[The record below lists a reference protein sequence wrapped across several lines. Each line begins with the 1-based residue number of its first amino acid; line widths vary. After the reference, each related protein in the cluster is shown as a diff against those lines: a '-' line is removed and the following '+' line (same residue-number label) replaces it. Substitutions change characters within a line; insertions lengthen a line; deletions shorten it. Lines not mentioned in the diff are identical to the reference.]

1 MTARVTQHS
10 ADVSGGSH
18 VYAVLS
24 CHIHVTFSFTYGGDV
39 YQLHLHL
46 QRICIYFFNCYLV
59 ITSYRTV
66 CILYLVVFC
75 STVDGP
81 ARLFAWHYLL

>member
-24 CHIHVTFSFTYGGDV
+24 CHIHVTFSFTHGGDV